1 MFRKAERILPS
12 VWRGSCWPLK
22 ECNFHV
28 SRVRTSVSQRWNVP
42 FHVFAFVCLSFK
54 SAGQA
59 ALKSRR
65 QEVWHQISW
74 SDGSGSHHQFF
85 CRPLT
90 ADVRT
95 WLHPVEEVPRVSRT
109 TDGELIMV
117 FTPPIAKWFCSVHQ
131 CSARN
136 VVHCW
141 CFVHLSAAQQCKELH
156 DVRCGIAFF
165 CVHTSILRCRATA
178 G

>member
-28 SRVRTSVSQRWNVP
+28 SRVRTRVSQRWNVP

-65 QEVWHQISW
+65 QEVLHQISW

-136 VVHCW
+136 VVQCW